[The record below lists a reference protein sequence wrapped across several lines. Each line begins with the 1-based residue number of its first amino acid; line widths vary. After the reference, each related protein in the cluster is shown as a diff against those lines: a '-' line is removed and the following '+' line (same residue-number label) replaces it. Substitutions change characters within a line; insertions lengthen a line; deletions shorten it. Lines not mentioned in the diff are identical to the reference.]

1 MKLNFVPARTGI
13 QWARL
18 GLQTF
23 MKQPLAL
30 AALVFMYS
38 TIAVAMLVIPVVGP
52 FIMMALV
59 PMGTLGLMAAT
70 KVAETSS
77 FPMPHVLLTAF
88 RASRERVRAMIVLGA
103 LYAVAIVVISLIV
116 HALVDV
122 PDVAGKDAIELA
134 QMPEF
139 VQAMFATML
148 WTAVLYLPVSLAFWH
163 APALVH
169 WHGIP
174 PIKSLFFS
182 FVACMRNAAAFTM
195 YGLAWMGIALV
206 IVAASSLA
214 GLITPWLFGVV
225 FGAAT
230 TLASIAFYISIWFTF
245 RDSFLDAEG
254 NTPGDPL

>member
-1 MKLNFVPARTGI
+1 MKLNIVPARTGI

-52 FIMMALV
+52 FLMMALV

-70 KVAETSS
+70 KVAETRS

-103 LYAVAIVVISLIV
+103 LYAVAIVLISVIV

-122 PDVAGKDAIELA
+122 PDVAGKDAVELA

-169 WHGIP
+169 WHGVP
-174 PIKSLFFS
+174 PVKSLFFS
-182 FVACMRNAAAFTM
+182 FVACMRNAGAFTM
-195 YGLAWMGIALV
+195 YGLAWVGIALV

-245 RDSFLDAEG
+245 RDSFLDSEG